1 MWLFV
6 PDSKICIAPGRA
18 GGGRGGGEGRVGEGR
33 EKRGEWRERGKHAD
47 DTNRREK
54 TCMQTCYMLAMT
66 LFYPT
71 LYYMKYDLSYH
82 GVDQAWLPQKNRST
96 MPSTFSCSS
105 TELSTQ
111 NVPACPTCAI
121 WESSSVEG

>member
-1 MWLFV
+1 
-6 PDSKICIAPGRA
+6 
-18 GGGRGGGEGRVGEGR
+18 
-33 EKRGEWRERGKHAD
+33 
-47 DTNRREK
+47 
-54 TCMQTCYMLAMT
+54 MQTGYMLAKT

-71 LYYMKYDLSYH
+71 LYDIKYVCLTMVH
-82 GVDQAWLPQKNRST
+82 VDQAWLVQKNRST

-121 WESSSVEG
+121 GKSSSMEGWEKRRKVVG